1 VEAPNRRKKE
11 EPVGK
16 TVHEILESAP
26 FKHLVSR
33 KWTISIILTILLFI
47 VYYGYILLIGYDK
60 SFMAEKLG
68 EGATTKGIP
77 LGVLTILG
85 AWVLTAIYVVWA
97 NKVYDPEVK
106 RLRDELHK

>member
-16 TVHEILESAP
+16 TVHQILESAP
-26 FKHLVSR
+26 FKELVR
-33 KWTISIILTILLFI
+33 KKWVISIILTILLFI
-47 VYYGYILLIGYDK
+47 VYYGYILLIGYNK
-60 SFMAEKLG
+60 PLMAEKIG
-68 EGATTKGIP
+68 AGATTKGIP

-97 NKVYDPEVK
+97 NRVYDPEVK